1 MTIEN
6 MLLTG
11 SLLLVAAGMLGKS
24 SYRTGLPLLLVFL
37 LVGMAFGTDGLG
49 VHFSDM
55 HTTQS
60 IGMIALCVILFSGG
74 MGTRL
79 SAIRPVLL
87 PGLLL
92 STVGVVITAL
102 LTGFFIWWLSGM
114 EWTNIHFAFLPSL
127 LLAATMSSTDSASVF
142 GILGSQK
149 VELNHN
155 LRPMLELES
164 GSNDPMAY
172 MLTILL
178 VEAIMIPGDLS
189 AEVIG
194 LQLLMQFGIGGLV
207 GVLGGIGAVRL
218 MRIYVRLGA
227 DSKNGE
233 DPGQTTAML
242 SILLLGV
249 VYFTYSATV
258 LLDGNGYLAVYLAG
272 ITIGNTKVTYLRG
285 ISKMMDGLTWLAQI
299 VVFLMLGL
307 LVNPHEM
314 LSVAAVSLLVGAFMI
329 VVGRLLS
336 VFLSLAPLR
345 KLSLRSKLFVSWVG
359 LRGAVPIIFAT
370 YPVVAEV
377 PGASQIFNIVFF
389 VTLLSLSLQ
398 GTTVISLARRLGLA
412 GQSKS
417 EPDEFG
423 VELADELPTSLHTIT
438 LTDEDLAM
446 GSTLRQMNLP
456 VGSLV
461 MMIRRGKRY
470 IVPDGSRRLY
480 PGDVLLVI
488 REDDK

>member
-1 MTIEN
+1 
-6 MLLTG
+6 
-11 SLLLVAAGMLGKS
+11 
-24 SYRTGLPLLLVFL
+24 
-37 LVGMAFGTDGLG
+37 
-49 VHFSDM
+49 
-55 HTTQS
+55 
-60 IGMIALCVILFSGG
+60 
-74 MGTRL
+74 
-79 SAIRPVLL
+79 
-87 PGLLL
+87 
-92 STVGVVITAL
+92 
-102 LTGFFIWWLSGM
+102 
-114 EWTNIHFAFLPSL
+114 
-127 LLAATMSSTDSASVF
+127 MSSTDSASVF

-329 VVGRLLS
+329 VVGRPLS

-345 KLSLRSKLFVSWVG
+345 KISLRSKLFVSWVG
-359 LRGAVPIIFAT
+359 LRGA
-370 YPVVAEV
+370 
-377 PGASQIFNIVFF
+377 
-389 VTLLSLSLQ
+389 
-398 GTTVISLARRLGLA
+398 
-412 GQSKS
+412 K
-417 EPDEFG
+417 
-423 VELADELPTSLHTIT
+423 
-438 LTDEDLAM
+438 
-446 GSTLRQMNLP
+446 
-456 VGSLV
+456 
-461 MMIRRGKRY
+461 
-470 IVPDGSRRLY
+470 
-480 PGDVLLVI
+480 
-488 REDDK
+488 